1 MDDRKSLG
9 IYIHIPFCRS
19 RCIYCDFTSC
29 VGDEMARE
37 KYCDYLKKEIRLA
50 AQKYSKDY
58 TVDTLY
64 LGGGTPSL
72 LNKESF
78 CDIAKCMK
86 DNFDCKLKE
95 FSVEVNPCIATREK
109 FEAFQKAGVT
119 RVSIG
124 VQSFDD
130 KLLKMLGRAH
140 DRECAVGAIKL
151 AKEYPFEVSADC
163 MTGLPGQTKENVEEF
178 AEVASELLVDH
189 VSVYMLS
196 VEEGTELSRLIEK
209 GMLTPKSGDEVAELY
224 DTACK
229 ALKEKRYER
238 YEISNFAKDGK
249 VSLHNLRYWRRQ
261 DYLGLGLSAH
271 SLLGNIRTFNPNTFE
286 EYYSSID
293 AEVLPAK
300 TEDIIDEDGQKEEF
314 VMLAL
319 RLKEGIDV
327 DKYNALFGGDF
338 KEEYKYALIKDA
350 RYLQVSDNRVAIKDE
365 YLSVMNGIIVDFLK

>member
-29 VGDEMARE
+29 VGDKRARE

-50 AQKYSKDY
+50 AQKYSKEY

-78 CDIAKCMK
+78 CDIAKCVK

-95 FSVEVNPCIATREK
+95 FSVEVNPCTATREK

-178 AEVASELLVDH
+178 AEVVSELLVDH

-209 GMLTPKSGDEVAELY
+209 GMLTPKSDDEVAELY

-229 ALKEKRYER
+229 ALKEKGYER

-249 VSLHNLRYWRRQ
+249 VSLHNLRYWRRK

-271 SLLGNIRTFNPNTFE
+271 SLLDNIRTFNPNTFE

-350 RYLQVSDNRVAIKDE
+350 RYLQVSDNRVAIKDK

>member
-19 RCIYCDFTSC
+19 RCIYCDFTSY
-29 VGDEMARE
+29 VGDEGARE
-37 KYCDYLKKEIRLA
+37 KYCDYLKKEICLA

-78 CDIAKCMK
+78 CDIAKCVK

-95 FSVEVNPCIATREK
+95 FSVEVNPCTATREK

-178 AEVASELLVDH
+178 AEVVSELLVDH

-196 VEEGTELSRLIEK
+196 VEEGTELSRLIEN
-209 GMLTPKSGDEVAELY
+209 GILTPKSDDEVAELY

-229 ALKEKRYER
+229 ALKEKGYER

-271 SLLGNIRTFNPNTFE
+271 SLLGNIRTFNPNTFK

>member
-1 MDDRKSLG
+1 
-9 IYIHIPFCRS
+9 
-19 RCIYCDFTSC
+19 
-29 VGDEMARE
+29 
-37 KYCDYLKKEIRLA
+37 
-50 AQKYSKDY
+50 
-58 TVDTLY
+58 
-64 LGGGTPSL
+64 
-72 LNKESF
+72 
-78 CDIAKCMK
+78 
-86 DNFDCKLKE
+86 
-95 FSVEVNPCIATREK
+95 
-109 FEAFQKAGVT
+109 
-119 RVSIG
+119 
-124 VQSFDD
+124 
-130 KLLKMLGRAH
+130 MLGRAH

-209 GMLTPKSGDEVAELY
+209 GMLTPKSDDEVAELY

-229 ALKEKRYER
+229 ALKEKGYER

-300 TEDIIDEDGQKEEF
+300 TEDIIDADGQKEEF

>member
-29 VGDEMARE
+29 VGDKMARE
-37 KYCDYLKKEIRLA
+37 KYCDYLKKEICLA

-72 LNKESF
+72 LTKESF
-78 CDIAKCMK
+78 CDIAKCVK

-95 FSVEVNPCIATREK
+95 FSVEVNPCTATREK

-196 VEEGTELSRLIEK
+196 VEEGTELSRLIEN
-209 GMLTPKSGDEVAELY
+209 GILTPKSDDEVAELY

-229 ALKEKRYER
+229 ALKEKGYER

-271 SLLGNIRTFNPNTFE
+271 SLLGNIRTFNPNSFE

>member
-29 VGDEMARE
+29 VGDERARE
-37 KYCDYLKKEIRLA
+37 KYCGYLKKEICLA

-78 CDIAKCMK
+78 CDIAKCVK

-95 FSVEVNPCIATREK
+95 FSVEVNPCTATREK

-178 AEVASELLVDH
+178 AKVASELLVDH

-209 GMLTPKSGDEVAELY
+209 GMLTPKSDDEIAELY

-229 ALKEKRYER
+229 ALKEKGYER